1 MELITGFLAAKGL
14 AIAGVGIAGLVLSF
28 LIKKFVTQ
36 GALDEIGDGAEWL
49 GHKVGVFVTLGLA
62 KWKYTKKL
70 WNSVLEP
77 PLILIVEQLKRFFVG
92 VIKGLRS
99 DNPITK

>member
-1 MELITGFLAAKGL
+1 MITAFLINNGL
-14 AIAGVGIAGLVLSF
+14 AIAGAGIAGAAISF

-36 GALDEIGDGAEWL
+36 GVLDEIGDAAEWA
-49 GHKVGVFVTLGLA
+49 GHKVGVGVTLGLA

-70 WNSVLEP
+70 WNNVLEP
-77 PLILIVEQLKRFFVG
+77 PLILVVEQLKRFFVG